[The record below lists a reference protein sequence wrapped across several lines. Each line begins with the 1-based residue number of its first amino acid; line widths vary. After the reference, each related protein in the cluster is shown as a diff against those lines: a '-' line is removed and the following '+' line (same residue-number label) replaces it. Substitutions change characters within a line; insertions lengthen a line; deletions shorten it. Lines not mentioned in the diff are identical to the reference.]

1 MLHVSPLQ
9 RSAPYK
15 PTNSPNSHVKPGAY
29 VEFQAITPCI
39 GSDDHTLPL
48 DGSLKQ
54 FADNLA
60 KSAIQFGTPLDDP
73 LRWKGW
79 FEARGFED
87 VTVKV
92 VKLPVNT
99 WPKDPRMKVLGAW
112 EMENLLSNL
121 EGMTMRV
128 FQKALG
134 WTPEEVSVFLVGVRK
149 EIRDRG
155 IHAYWPL

>member
-1 MLHVSPLQ
+1 MLT
-9 RSAPYK
+9 
-15 PTNSPNSHVKPGAY
+15 TNLHSHVKPGGY
-29 VEFQAITPCI
+29 VEFQSVTACI
-39 GSDDHTLPL
+39 GSDDNTLPL
-48 DGSLKQ
+48 DGSFKK
-54 FADNLA
+54 FANNLIVSS
-60 KSAIQFGTPLDDP
+60 KQFGTPIDDP

-79 FEARGFED
+79 FEDRGFED

-92 VKLPVNT
+92 VKLPCNT

-134 WTPEEVSVFLVGVRK
+134 WTTEEVSVFLVGVRK
-149 EIRDRG
+149 EVRDRG